1 MHLFQKSQPTLRSG
15 INWNLIRPELL
26 FWLHTYIIIAGVFMG
41 LVLPLWL
48 VVIVVLLHRLHLK
61 IFNGC
66 IVSHW
71 QQKAG
76 DLKHTENFLQ
86 QLTFRATS
94 ITISKD
100 QAKRIDQAIIILS
113 VAVSILVHLGFANAV
128 VFYGLL
134 ISIGLIGYFS
144 LKTATPKMSSCEK
157 VCINKGL
164 VLPKLLK
171 KINLS
176 LLGFCTALII
186 AAVHIGLNNSYV
198 LMACIAVCSVGS
210 FYFIFLQVFRLKNF
224 CEQCMNLHGTVF
236 FSCGLSLFSVLT

>member
-1 MHLFQKSQPTLRSG
+1 MHLFQTSQPALRSG
-15 INWNLIRPELL
+15 INWDLIRKELL

-48 VVIVVLLHRLHLK
+48 VVTVVILHRLHLK

-86 QLTFRATS
+86 QLTFRATNK
-94 ITISKD
+94 TISKH
-100 QAKRIDQAIIILS
+100 QAKRIDQTIISLS
-113 VAVSILVHLGFANAV
+113 VLVSVLVYFGFSSEV

-134 ISIGLIGYFS
+134 VSIGLIGYFS
-144 LKTATPKMSSCEK
+144 LQTAAPKISSCEN
-157 VCINKGL
+157 VCINTRS
-164 VLPKLLK
+164 VLPKLLRRV
-171 KINLS
+171 NLS
-176 LLGFCTALII
+176 LLGFFTALII
-186 AAVHIGLNNSYV
+186 AAVHISLNDPYV
-198 LMACIAVCSVGS
+198 LMTCIAVCSVGS
-210 FYFIFLQVFRLKNF
+210 VYFIFLQVFHLKSF
-224 CEQCMNLHGTVF
+224 CQQCMNLHGTMF